1 MPIQTKPVTPKLV
14 STEDTP
20 FQAPEVMTN
29 NDAYKERLKQLPE
42 VKNLTNEINIMDI
55 NSVIVFGQKPS
66 QGISQMSDSILAT
79 TKRVT
84 PEEASRMIVQLT
96 KLMDKF
102 DIKELET
109 SPENQSAV
117 KRIFT
122 SLMNS
127 IDKLYAKYENL
138 GKDVDKIRVILE
150 QNKNDIMKTQQDLE
164 QQYQANV
171 TFYQD
176 LEKYIV
182 AGELA
187 QEEIQKEL
195 ASIPGKN
202 MPEDQKQMYHQRLEK
217 ISEMLDSRIYDL
229 RLAENVAMQT
239 CPMIFN
245 MQVSNFNLLRQIESS
260 FIITLPIFKQCII
273 NAIQLKRQAIQ
284 SEANNKLAEKTQE
297 LWMRNAQ
304 NTATQTVNI
313 TRDVNKGT
321 FDIDKLQSSYQT
333 IFSGIEQ
340 SKQIADDLAKQRKT
354 NTQTLETMKQDMI
367 QKGFVIG
374 Q

>member
-1 MPIQTKPVTPKLV
+1 MPIQTKPVTPELV

-42 VKNLTNEINIMDI
+42 VKNLTNEINIMDV

-109 SPENQSAV
+109 PPENQSTV
-117 KRIFT
+117 KRMFT
-122 SLMNS
+122 NLMNA
-127 IDKLYAKYENL
+127 IDKLSAKYENL
-138 GKDVDKIRVILE
+138 GKDVDKIRIILE

-171 TFYQD
+171 TYYQD

-284 SEANNKLAEKTQE
+284 SESNNRLAEKTQE
-297 LWMRNAQ
+297 LWLRNAQ

-313 TRDVNKGT
+313 ARDVNKGT

-340 SKQIADDLAKQRKT
+340 SKQIAEDLAKQRKD
-354 NTQTLETMKQDMI
+354 NTKTLENMKQDMI

>member
-42 VKNLTNEINIMDI
+42 VQNLTNEINIADV

-109 SPENQSAV
+109 PPENQSAV
-117 KRIFT
+117 KRMLT

-195 ASIPGKN
+195 ASIPEKN

-354 NTQTLETMKQDMI
+354 NTKTLEDMKQDMI

>member
-1 MPIQTKPVTPKLV
+1 MPIQTKPVEIV

-20 FQAPEVMTN
+20 FKAPEVMTN

-42 VKNLTNEINIMDI
+42 VKNLTNEINIMDV

-109 SPENQSAV
+109 PPENQSAV
-117 KRIFT
+117 KRMFT
-122 SLMNS
+122 NLMNA
-127 IDKLYAKYENL
+127 IDKLSAKYENL
-138 GKDVDKIRVILE
+138 GKDVDKIRIILE

-171 TFYQD
+171 AYYQD

-202 MPEDQKQMYHQRLEK
+202 MPEDQKQMYQQRLEK

-229 RLAENVAMQT
+229 RLAENAAMQT

-284 SEANNKLAEKTQE
+284 NEANNKLAEKTQE

-340 SKQIADDLAKQRKT
+340 SKQIADDLAKQRKD
-354 NTQTLETMKQDMI
+354 NTKTLEDMKQDMI

>member
-42 VKNLTNEINIMDI
+42 VKNLTNEINIMDV

-109 SPENQSAV
+109 LPENQSAV
-117 KRIFT
+117 KRMFT
-122 SLMNS
+122 NLMNS

-195 ASIPGKN
+195 ASIPEKN

-297 LWMRNAQ
+297 LWIRNAQ

-340 SKQIADDLAKQRKT
+340 SKQIADDLAKQRQT
-354 NTQTLETMKQDMI
+354 NTKTLEDMKQDMI

>member
-1 MPIQTKPVTPKLV
+1 MPIQTKPVELV

-42 VKNLTNEINIMDI
+42 VKNLTNEINIADV

-109 SPENQSAV
+109 PPENQSAV
-117 KRIFT
+117 KRMFT
-122 SLMNS
+122 NLMNS

-171 TFYQD
+171 TF
-176 LEKYIV
+176 L
-182 AGELA
+182 
-187 QEEIQKEL
+187 
-195 ASIPGKN
+195 
-202 MPEDQKQMYHQRLEK
+202 
-217 ISEMLDSRIYDL
+217 
-229 RLAENVAMQT
+229 
-239 CPMIFN
+239 
-245 MQVSNFNLLRQIESS
+245 
-260 FIITLPIFKQCII
+260 
-273 NAIQLKRQAIQ
+273 
-284 SEANNKLAEKTQE
+284 
-297 LWMRNAQ
+297 
-304 NTATQTVNI
+304 
-313 TRDVNKGT
+313 
-321 FDIDKLQSSYQT
+321 
-333 IFSGIEQ
+333 
-340 SKQIADDLAKQRKT
+340 
-354 NTQTLETMKQDMI
+354 
-367 QKGFVIG
+367 
-374 Q
+374 

>member
-1 MPIQTKPVTPKLV
+1 MPIQTKPVELV

-42 VKNLTNEINIMDI
+42 VKNLTNEINIADV

-109 SPENQSAV
+109 PPENQSAV
-117 KRIFT
+117 KRMFT
-122 SLMNS
+122 NLMNS

-176 LEKYIV
+176 LE
-182 AGELA
+182 
-187 QEEIQKEL
+187 L
-195 ASIPGKN
+195 ASIPQKN

>member
-42 VKNLTNEINIMDI
+42 VQNLTNEINIMDV

-109 SPENQSAV
+109 PPENQSTV
-117 KRIFT
+117 KRMFT
-122 SLMNS
+122 NLMNS

-195 ASIPGKN
+195 ASIPQKN

>member
-1 MPIQTKPVTPKLV
+1 MPIQTKPVTPELV

-20 FQAPEVMTN
+20 FKAPEVMTN

-42 VKNLTNEINIMDI
+42 VKNLTNEINIMDV
-55 NSVIVFGQKPS
+55 NSVIIFGQKPS

-109 SPENQSAV
+109 PPENQSAV
-117 KRIFT
+117 KRMFT